1 MAVSKSEIQ
10 ILLRAIDKTNNTV
23 NGVARQVKNLSNS
36 QARAARVGQRLQV
49 VQRGIQTQLS
59 GGIGTVSRMATA
71 VLSLAA
77 AYGAVRGAVA
87 TLAPSIETEEFET
100 QLAVLLG
107 GFDQAEERIRN
118 LQEFNK
124 ATPFELPELV
134 QASKALETLTQGA
147 LSSGDGLR
155 MVADVAVATGQP
167 FQELAIHVGRAYD
180 GLNNGRPVG
189 EALMRLQELGV
200 VSGAT
205 RSKIEAL
212 QKTGAEGKEVWA
224 VLAKEFERFRGLTE
238 LGSKTF
244 SGALSNLSDTFRQ
257 LRENFSTPIRD
268 TLTPILET
276 VSEKLDELSE
286 DDRTAAAGQAVAAFI
301 NAAMTAF
308 EEGRFSE
315 FVGLTMEAGF
325 EQGAIAFRKIVNEDL
340 DWYSQT
346 APRAI
351 AGALVSGLVIFS
363 GELTKNLLTIP
374 VTLKAVNDAI
384 VQKIGLE
391 LKSAGVGLGHQLL
404 RGILEGV
411 SNAMKVV
418 TVPLEKLANTLRIP
432 SLVDNKVFQE
442 LDRAAEKLD
451 RLADKSRILQEGN
464 AAPAIGELLTLE
476 FAQAHDQIQA
486 VNGLVDESVEA
497 LRKLTKLRGESAD
510 EAERD
515 LSASKELAGIIE
527 KNLRLI
533 QEQQAARQA
542 EKESILQQNQTGD
555 SGDNSKSESNVPIP
569 RIKNPVERMSEQMAR
584 FQEVTTA
591 AATVLQGTFNGISSS
606 IEGLINGTMRWGD
619 ALRNIAGSIVQS
631 IIRSFADMA
640 AAYVVNQLLI
650 RGAMTATKM
659 FGSALRKADAAE
671 TVATET
677 AKTPVLAQNAT
688 YASIGSF
695 GAAAI
700 IGLALVTAAI
710 AAIAGGFQ
718 SGGFT
723 GNKPENKVAGV
734 VHGQEFVAHAAATRR
749 YRNVL
754 EGMNRGERPEVLQTM
769 IGASARVEAMPG
781 TIGAIARPEVLQ
793 KMIGV
798 SARPEVVEAMA
809 TSGFKRPSTA
819 VASRTRP
826 AVAQASSVQSGQS
839 TPQPSKLSVAI
850 VDDRQSF
857 RNFFD
862 SSEGRRAFVRLSQQ
876 NSVEL
881 GT

>member
-49 VQRGIQTQLS
+49 VQRGLQSQLA

-87 TLAPSIETEEFET
+87 TLAPSIETEQFET

-107 GFDQAEERIRN
+107 GFDKAEERIRD
-118 LQEFNK
+118 LQGFNK

-147 LSSGDGLR
+147 LASGDGLR

-212 QKTGAEGKEVWA
+212 QKTGAEGKEVWV

-276 VSEKLDELSE
+276 ISNKLDELSE

-325 EQGAIAFRKIVNEDL
+325 EQGALAFRKIVNEDL

-351 AGALVSGLVIFS
+351 ASALVSGLVIFS

-391 LKSAGVGLGHQLL
+391 LKAAGVGLGHQLL

-418 TVPLEKLANTLRIP
+418 TVPLEKLATTLRIP

-451 RLADKSRILQEGN
+451 RLARKSELVQKMN
-464 AAPAIGELLTLE
+464 AAPEVGDILTAE
-476 FAQAHDQIQA
+476 FAQAHDQIQQ
-486 VNGLVDESVEA
+486 VNGLVDESVQA
-497 LRKLTKLRGESAD
+497 LRELTKLRGESAD

-542 EKESILQQNQTGD
+542 EKESILRQNQGTE
-555 SGDNSKSESNVPIP
+555 SESESDQQVPGSAHQP
-569 RIKNPVERMSEQMAR
+569 KNPVERMSEQMAR
-584 FQEVTTA
+584 IQEVATA
-591 AATVLQGTFNGISSS
+591 AATVIQGTFNGLSQS

-619 ALRNIAGSIVQS
+619 ALRNIGGSIVQS

-640 AAYVVNQLLI
+640 AAYIVNQIII
-650 RGAMTATKM
+650 RTAMITTKAL
-659 FGSALRKADAAE
+659 GSTLRAADAAE

-677 AKTPVLAQNAT
+677 AKTPVLAQNAA

-695 GAAAI
+695 GSAAI
-700 IGLALVTAAI
+700 IGMALVLAAI
-710 AAIAGGFQ
+710 AAISAGFQ

-723 GNKPENKVAGV
+723 GHGQENKVAGV
-734 VHGQEFVAHAAATRR
+734 VHGKEFVAHAAATRR

-769 IGASARVEAMPG
+769 IGASARPAAPQ
-781 TIGAIARPEVLQ
+781 TFSGASARPEVLQ
-793 KMIGV
+793 SMIAA

-819 VASRTRP
+819 VTHRTQP
-826 AVAQASSVQSGQS
+826 AVSQVSSVQPGQS
-839 TPQPSKLSVAI
+839 SPQSSKLSVAI

-862 SSEGRRAFVRLSQQ
+862 SSEGRRVFLRMSQQ

-881 GT
+881 GG